1 MVGRGHKVS
10 TPLLEN
16 ILNQPDALRSVAA
29 WHFGDGRQALENA
42 AQFLRDKKGIV
53 LSGMGASCF
62 ATVPFQHLLGA
73 HGFEVTSLETAEL
86 LHFPLSSIR
95 EDKGVVLVSRSGES
109 IEVIKLLERLHESG
123 TPVLGIANI
132 PDSTLLVQADGSL
145 FLGSPPDQLVAIQ
158 TFTATVATFALL
170 QAAIVGQL
178 DSAQTELDQLIKL
191 LDLNIPQWVK
201 ARDGWRSFLDG
212 AAPLY
217 LLGRGA
223 TLGAVAEGV
232 LLMHETA
239 KAPAIGMSVPQFRHG
254 PVEVV
259 DRDFRAVI
267 LGTQPATANLDAA
280 LADDLTH
287 MGGQV
292 RWLGPSVPGS
302 IAQPLCP
309 WPDNVP
315 SRYAAIVETIPL
327 QILAYLKAEM
337 RGIRP
342 GDFRWAPTVT
352 SSESG
357 FPQLQP

>member
-1 MVGRGHKVS
+1 MS
-10 TPLLEN
+10 TPLLDN
-16 ILNQPDALRSVAA
+16 ILHQPDALRSVAA
-29 WHFGDGRQALENA
+29 WHFGDGRQALEDA
-42 AQFLRDKKGIV
+42 AHFLRDKKQLV

-62 ATVPFQHLLGA
+62 ATVPFQYLLGT
-73 HGFEVTSLETAEL
+73 HGFEVTSVETAEL

-95 EDKGVVLVSRSGES
+95 EDKAVVLVSRSGES
-109 IEVIKLLERLHESG
+109 IEVIKLLERLGESG
-123 TPVLGIANI
+123 TPVLGIANV
-132 PDSTLLVQADGSL
+132 PDSTLLAQADHAL
-145 FLGSPPDQLVAIQ
+145 LLGSPPDQLVAIQ
-158 TFTATVATFALL
+158 TFTATVAAFALL
-170 QAAIVGQL
+170 QAAMLGQL
-178 DSAQTELDQLIKL
+178 DQAQTELDGLIEL
-191 LDLNIPQWVK
+191 LALNIPQWVG
-201 ARDGWRSFLDG
+201 AREGWRPFLEG

-217 LLGRGA
+217 LLGRGGS
-223 TLGAVAEGV
+223 LGAITEGV

-259 DRDFRAVI
+259 DADFRAVI
-267 LGTQPATANLDAA
+267 LGTQPATIKLDSA

-292 RWLGPSVPGS
+292 RWLGPSVSDS

-315 SRYAAIVETIPL
+315 NRFAAIVETIPL
-327 QILAYLKAEM
+327 QILAYLKAET

-357 FPQLQP
+357 FPQLQL

>member
-1 MVGRGHKVS
+1 MVGRRREVS

-16 ILNQPDALRSVAA
+16 ILHQPDALRSVSA
-29 WHFGDGRQALENA
+29 WHFGDGRQALEKA
-42 AQFLRDKKGIV
+42 AHFLRDKKGIV

-62 ATVPFQHLLGA
+62 ATVPFQYLLGT
-73 HGFEVTSLETAEL
+73 HGFEVTSTETAEL
-86 LHFPLSSIR
+86 LHFPMSSVR
-95 EDKGVVLVSRSGES
+95 GDKAVVLVSRSGES

-132 PDSTLLVQADGSL
+132 PDSTLLAQADHSL
-145 FLGSPPDQLVAIQ
+145 LLQSPPDQLVAIQ
-158 TFTATVATFALL
+158 TYTATVAVFALL
-170 QAAIVGQL
+170 QAAVVGELEQ
-178 DSAQTELDQLIKL
+178 ARGELDQTIQL
-191 LDLNIPQWVK
+191 LDASIPQWVK
-201 ARDGWRSFLDG
+201 ARDQWRPFLDG
-212 AAPLY
+212 TAPLY
-217 LLGRGA
+217 LLGRGSS
-223 TLGAVAEGV
+223 LGAVAEGV
-232 LLMHETA
+232 LLIHETS

-267 LGTQPATANLDAA
+267 LGTQPATVNLDSA
-280 LADDLTH
+280 LASDLTG

-292 RWLGPSVPGS
+292 RWLGPAVADST
-302 IAQPLCP
+302 AQPLCP

-315 SRYAAIVETIPL
+315 ARFASLVEVIPL
-327 QILAYLKAEM
+327 QILAYQKAEN

-342 GDFRWAPTVT
+342 GDFRWAPTIT